1 MPDDVDMTKL
11 AKVTT
16 ATATHLM
23 FKLGIRNTFFEGV
36 KPLASG
42 AAVVGLART
51 LRFLPMRE
59 DLAPD
64 PKDRLGNPQR
74 NAIESIGPGEI
85 LVVDA
90 GGDLGGGTLG
100 DILCERMKY
109 RGAVGVVVDG
119 VVRDLVQI
127 RAVGLPVW
135 SRGIHGAA
143 NTRTLWPADNDV
155 PISCGGCSVIP
166 GDYIIADGDG
176 VAVIPSIH
184 AAQIAEEGSET
195 EQREQFIRMKIRT
208 EGYSTDRAYPPNDEV
223 LAEYAN
229 WINSGG
235 SID

>member
-1 MPDDVDMTKL
+1 MPDNVDMTKL

-16 ATATHLM
+16 ATATSQL
-23 FKLGIRNTFFEGV
+23 FKLGIRNTFFQGIE
-36 KPLASG
+36 PLASY
-42 AAVVGLART
+42 AAVVGRART

-59 DLAPD
+59 DVSPKLGD
-64 PKDRLGNPQR
+64 PRGSPQSK
-74 NAIESIGPGEI
+74 AIETIAAGEI

-109 RGAVGVVVDG
+109 RGAVGVVVNG
-119 VVRDLVQI
+119 VVRDAVQI
-127 RAVGLPVW
+127 QAVGLPVW
-135 SRGIHGAA
+135 CRGIHGAA

-155 PISCGGCSVIP
+155 PISCGGCTVIP

-176 VAVIPSIH
+176 VTVIPAIH

-223 LAEYAN
+223 LAEYEA
-229 WINSGG
+229 WKSSGG